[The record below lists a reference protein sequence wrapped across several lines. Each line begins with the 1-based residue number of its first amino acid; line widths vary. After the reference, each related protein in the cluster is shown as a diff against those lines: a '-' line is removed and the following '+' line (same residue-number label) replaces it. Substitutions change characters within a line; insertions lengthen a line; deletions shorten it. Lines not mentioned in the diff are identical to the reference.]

1 MNSQHRGPRI
11 FLMVACIVIAGALA
25 ACGGEQTATDTAPM
39 VDRASP
45 LKDNTPR
52 ANGITAEALATYTRE
67 LADDSMLN
75 CQLLNTYKPPTSA
88 LALSQRAILHFQEAQ
103 KIRQIFSSGLD
114 W

>member
-25 ACGGEQTATDTAPM
+25 ACGGEQTATDTAPI

-67 LADDSMLN
+67 LADDSMLGRAPAGPGELPTLEYL
-75 CQLLNTYKPPTSA
+75 QTAYK
-88 LALSQRAILHFQEAQ
+88 RI
-103 KIRQIFSSGLD
+103 GL
-114 W
+114 